1 MDSQQTN
8 RDHSHVT
15 NIKTKL
21 YKNKN
26 AKQYS
31 IIYVQNLVVK
41 LSKTSFRAA
50 NHTLISLSY
59 LLITILI
66 ISGTII

>member
-31 IIYVQNLVVK
+31 IIYV
-41 LSKTSFRAA
+41 
-50 NHTLISLSY
+50 
-59 LLITILI
+59 
-66 ISGTII
+66 